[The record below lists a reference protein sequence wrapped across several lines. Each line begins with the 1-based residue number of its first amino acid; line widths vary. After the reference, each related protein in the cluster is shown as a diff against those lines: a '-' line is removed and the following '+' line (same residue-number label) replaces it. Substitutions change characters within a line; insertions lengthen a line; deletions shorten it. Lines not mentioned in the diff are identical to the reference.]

1 VSNIIITCYAV
12 YTLYKLTTAHCFA
25 MYAEQVL
32 AHSYE
37 YGQTIAQSQQKCSW
51 AVQILE
57 LSYCASSESLNE

>member
-1 VSNIIITCYAV
+1 
-12 YTLYKLTTAHCFA
+12 